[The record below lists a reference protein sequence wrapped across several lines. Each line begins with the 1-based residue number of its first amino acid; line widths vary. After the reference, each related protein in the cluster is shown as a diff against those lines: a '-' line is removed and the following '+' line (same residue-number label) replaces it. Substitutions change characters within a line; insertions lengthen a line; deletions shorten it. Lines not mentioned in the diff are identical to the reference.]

1 VIRAGLVI
9 QVLQESNNSLSSD
22 VLLDKFLD
30 VQVTLVIST
39 ASITTI
45 LSRVLSRRS
54 VELENGKS

>member
-45 LSRVLSRRS
+45 LSRVLSGRS